1 MDKKI
6 IEWLDEI
13 TEEQAIDSELEG
25 DSDAED
31 DVPFSG
37 KFISKYISAIGLI
50 ILVCVI
56 VGNNFL
62 CLVSIVDC
70 LFAIVVSTSDY
81 LLRGPG
87 FDSWLYPIIF
97 IEV

>member
-70 LFAIVVSTSDY
+70 LFGIVISTSDCHS
-81 LLRGPG
+81 RGPG
-87 FDSWLYPIIF
+87 LDSRLYPRKF
-97 IEV
+97 LEV